1 MKSLIIREPI
11 EFDISA
17 MRPHWAHER
26 FELLGDSIVAFH
38 GRCNIPEQD
47 FMDLRKRKKG
57 PGLYA
62 KDMLHFVAEQF
73 QPYLEMA
80 VLRQYL
86 LVLIAEEKLEHRVS
100 PNLKIIRWHDDLFL
114 NNRKLTVTAVA
125 KTPVSTK
132 IHLGINIDPTG
143 ATQPAVGLTELGVDP
158 FDLAEAIVDQY
169 KLEMREVREKVWSIR
184 EIK

>member
-11 EFDISA
+11 EFDASA
-17 MRPHWAHER
+17 MRPHWAQEK
-26 FELLGDSIVAFH
+26 FDILGDSIVAFH
-38 GRCNIPEQD
+38 GKCNIPEQD

-57 PGLYA
+57 PCLCA
-62 KDMLHFVAEQF
+62 EDMLHFVAEQF

-86 LVLIAEEKLEHRVS
+86 LVLIAGEKLEHRVDPS
-100 PNLKIIRWHDDLFL
+100 LEIIRWHDDLFL
-114 NNRKLTVTAVA
+114 DNRKLTVTAVA

-143 ATQPAVGLTELGVDP
+143 TTQPAVGLAELGIDP

-169 KLEMREVREKVWSIR
+169 KLEMQEIREKVWSIR
-184 EIK
+184 EVR